1 MCQPSF
7 MRKWF
12 RGWSPSRRTG
22 KITAALLLGTTVA
35 VLILAG
41 VYHLGVPATI
51 VAVLIALPGLWLAWV
66 PYRNDQQKAVRE
78 TNLRELSPA
87 FRS

>member
-1 MCQPSF
+1 

-12 RGWSPSRRTG
+12 NGWSPSRRTG
-22 KITAALLLGTTVA
+22 QITAALLLCTTMT

-51 VAVLIALPGLWLAWV
+51 IAVLIGLPGLWLAWV
-66 PYRNDQQKAVRE
+66 PYRDQQDCAGHK
-78 TNLRELSPA
+78 PA
-87 FRS
+87 QAI